1 MWERLVR
8 DDETIVHL
16 GGPEAQVGLWR
27 RVGTM
32 SRYDQEFRRDWR
44 LEGSYAAVVWNTD
57 PPLVLSHQPILPLPP
72 GAINLHD
79 RRDRGTAPAPTRRH
93 VALGYAAKRLSQ
105 VLVE

>member
-1 MWERLVR
+1 MWEHLVR

-57 PPLVLSHQPILPLPP
+57 PPLVLSHQPILPP